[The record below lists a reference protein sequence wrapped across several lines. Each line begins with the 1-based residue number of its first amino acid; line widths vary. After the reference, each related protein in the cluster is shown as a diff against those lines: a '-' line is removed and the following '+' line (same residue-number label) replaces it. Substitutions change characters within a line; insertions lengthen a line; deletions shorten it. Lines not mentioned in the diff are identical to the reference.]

1 MFAAFAN
8 YGRSR
13 HRERLVSPLVLK
25 NFSGF
30 PEITPDARSLKEQAI
45 KLSIPVTK
53 VETDGELSLA
63 VNALQ
68 ALKAISKGMEATRKA
83 VKAPVLELGKKIDSV
98 AADFLTDSDLEE
110 MRLTGLINHFQRD
123 QLRLK
128 REEEQR
134 VERDRLEAE
143 RVEAEAKRLRES
155 GTPDLKLEEK
165 ALDLQM
171 TSELSAAPLTIV
183 KPKGLV
189 VKNRLN
195 FEITDAIIF
204 CQAYPQFFVWHKE
217 TETLKLRR
225 REILEEVNRE
235 DQKGIFHVSQFP
247 EELPPAG
254 SRIANP
260 PGIRIFEEVK
270 SHVR

>member
-1 MFAAFAN
+1 M
-8 YGRSR
+8 
-13 HRERLVSPLVLK
+13 SPLVLK

-30 PEITPDARSLKEQAI
+30 PEITPDAHALKKQAI
-45 KLSIPVTK
+45 ALAVPIVK
-53 VETDGELSLA
+53 VETDEELTFA

-68 ALKAISKGMEATRKA
+68 ALKAISKGMESTRKA

-98 AADFLTDSDLEE
+98 AADFLRDSDREE
-110 MRLTGLINHFQRD
+110 MRITGLINHFQRE

-128 REEEQR
+128 RESDEKA
-134 VERDRLEAE
+134 ERERIEAE
-143 RVEAEAKRLRES
+143 RLEAEAKRLRES

-171 TSELSAAPLTIV
+171 AGELSTSLAIA

-189 VKNRLN
+189 VKQRLN
-195 FEITDAIIF
+195 FQITDAIIF
-204 CQAYPQFFVWHKE
+204 CQAFPQFFAWHEE

-225 REILEEVNRE
+225 RDILEELNR
-235 DQKGIFHVSQFP
+235 DGGLFHVSQFP
-247 EELPPAG
+247 EELPENG
-254 SRIANP
+254 SRIAKP
-260 PGIRIFEEVK
+260 PGMRIFEETR

>member
-1 MFAAFAN
+1 M
-8 YGRSR
+8 
-13 HRERLVSPLVLK
+13 SPLILK

-30 PEITPDARSLKEQAI
+30 PEITPDARSLKEEAI
-45 KLSIPVTK
+45 KLSTPITK

-98 AADFLTDSDLEE
+98 AADFLTDSDREE
-110 MRLTGLINHFQRD
+110 MRLTGLINHFQRE

-171 TSELSAAPLTIV
+171 TSELSAPLTIA

-195 FEITDAIIF
+195 FEITDAILF
-204 CQAYPQFFVWHKE
+204 CQAYPQFFIWHKE

-225 REILEEVNRE
+225 REILEELNRE

-247 EELPPAG
+247 EELAAPG

-260 PGIRIFEEVK
+260 PGIRIFEETK